1 MCLKLLLL
9 SMRSKSIRKFKSK
22 SVQHNHWNEW
32 IENININISK
42 YHANLNVISIEKNLI
57 QINGRIT
64 RNVDVSVKN
73 IANVKKVIFGILV
86 LLFVKMEN
94 I

>member
-1 MCLKLLLL
+1 MCLKFLLL
-9 SMRSKSIRKFKSK
+9 SMRSKSIRIFKSK

-32 IENININISK
+32 IENINISK
-42 YHANLNVISIEKNLI
+42 YHANVNVISIEKNLI

-86 LLFVKMEN
+86 LLFLKIEN

>member
-1 MCLKLLLL
+1 MCLKFLLL
-9 SMRSKSIRKFKSK
+9 SMRSKSIRIFKSK

-32 IENININISK
+32 IENINISK
-42 YHANLNVISIEKNLI
+42 YHLNVNVISIEKNLI

-86 LLFVKMEN
+86 LLFLKIEN

>member
-1 MCLKLLLL
+1 MCLKFLLL
-9 SMRSKSIRKFKSK
+9 SMRSKSIRMFKSK

-32 IENININISK
+32 IENINISK
-42 YHANLNVISIEKNLI
+42 YHLNVNVISIEKNLI

-86 LLFVKMEN
+86 LLFLKMEN

>member
-1 MCLKLLLL
+1 MCLKFLLL
-9 SMRSKSIRKFKSK
+9 SMRSKSIRIFKSK

-32 IENININISK
+32 IENINISK
-42 YHANLNVISIEKNLI
+42 YHLNVNVISIEKNLI

-86 LLFVKMEN
+86 LLFLKMEN

>member
-1 MCLKLLLL
+1 MCLKFLLL
-9 SMRSKSIRKFKSK
+9 SMRSKSIRIFISK
-22 SVQHNHWNEW
+22 SFQHNHWNEL
-32 IENININISK
+32 IENINTNISK
-42 YHANLNVISIEKNLI
+42 YHANVNVISIEKKF

-86 LLFVKMEN
+86 LLFLKMEN

>member
-1 MCLKLLLL
+1 MCLKFLLL
-9 SMRSKSIRKFKSK
+9 SMRSKSIRIFKSK

-32 IENININISK
+32 IENINISK
-42 YHANLNVISIEKNLI
+42 YHLNVNVISIEKNLI

-73 IANVKKVIFGILV
+73 IANVKKVISGILV
-86 LLFVKMEN
+86 LLFLKMEN

>member
-1 MCLKLLLL
+1 MCLKFLLL
-9 SMRSKSIRKFKSK
+9 SMRSKSIRIFKSK

-32 IENININISK
+32 IENINISK
-42 YHANLNVISIEKNLI
+42 YHANVNVISIEKNLI

-86 LLFVKMEN
+86 LLFLKMEN